1 MLVND
6 VFVEDK
12 AENES
17 SLKYGFRLMSSYQIT
32 ETKKLWVISEG
43 DRSVTTLLLPAEY
56 GRALAR
62 FDTAGPL
69 SGSHMH
75 GSPLAR
81 RSAFPFMEGA
91 EEGIGVL
98 VP

>member
-17 SLKYGFRLMSSYQIT
+17 SLKYGFPLMSSYQLP

-56 GRALAR
+56 
-62 FDTAGPL
+62 
-69 SGSHMH
+69 
-75 GSPLAR
+75 
-81 RSAFPFMEGA
+81 
-91 EEGIGVL
+91 
-98 VP
+98 

>member
-17 SLKYGFRLMSSYQIT
+17 SLKYGFPLMSSYQLT

-56 GRALAR
+56 
-62 FDTAGPL
+62 
-69 SGSHMH
+69 
-75 GSPLAR
+75 
-81 RSAFPFMEGA
+81 
-91 EEGIGVL
+91 
-98 VP
+98 

>member
-17 SLKYGFRLMSSYQIT
+17 SLKYGLRLMSSYRIT
-32 ETKKLWVISEG
+32 ETKKLWVITEA

-56 GRALAR
+56 
-62 FDTAGPL
+62 
-69 SGSHMH
+69 
-75 GSPLAR
+75 
-81 RSAFPFMEGA
+81 
-91 EEGIGVL
+91 
-98 VP
+98 